1 MKTLL
6 HLCSKALGAFAG
18 LILFTLTVMIFVNV
32 VLRYGFNS
40 GITITE
46 ELGRL
51 LFVWLVFAGAILA
64 AASDSHV
71 RVDMFIR
78 KLPPVPKKV
87 VATACDIIMIFCCY
101 LITTGGWERT
111 LRNMKNIMAVSGL
124 PQGWLYL
131 AGFLAGL
138 FIGLILIVRL
148 IARFFVKDEE
158 PAKSAE
164 EQESVGKLSPNALLG
179 IMAAALVVGIAA
191 GYAIGIPPVLLIFL
205 AVMVLT
211 IVMGVPIAFALITCG
226 VVLMYYLN
234 YWRPAAMA
242 TSMVAG
248 ADNFSLMA
256 IPFFILAGEMMNAG
270 GLSQRI
276 VDLPLKL
283 IGHLKGGLGYVAIIA
298 TVIMASLSGS
308 AVADTAAVAAIL
320 IPMMVKAGYPL
331 VRSAGL
337 VSAGGIIA
345 PIIPPSMP
353 FIVFGVTAAVSIK
366 DMFMGGIV
374 PGLIMGFG
382 LMVTWYI
389 LCLKMDLKLQPKA
402 SREEVIRTVLSS
414 LWALF
419 LPVVIIGGFRI
430 GIFTATEA
438 GAVAAVYSM
447 FVGLFIYRE
456 MDFSRLRLH
465 HRRRDLPRRG
475 GERLRRA
482 HGARQAAGHGGGA
495 SVPPHQPADDAH
507 RRHHAALLL
516 RGHGDGSDAGGAH
529 SCACHHAAGAR
540 SRDQPRL
547 LRHPVHHEPVHRPPH
562 AARGQRPERHHRDC
576 EDTLRPGCAG
586 RPALPRGARD
596 CAGAPDH
603 LPGSAYRPHELVP
616 RALMP
621 VKRFFV
627 RSL

>member
-87 VATACDIIMIFCCY
+87 VATACDIIMIVCCY

-283 IGHLKGGLGYVAIIA
+283 IGHLRGGLGYVAIIA

-447 FVGLFIYRE
+447 FVGMFVYRE
-456 MDFSRLRLH
+456 MNFKTFCKQLVGSVSTIGVVTFLVAAANVSGVLMARAKLPDMVAGLLSPLISQPTMLIVVIMLLCFFVGMVM
-465 HRRRDLPRRG
+465 DLTPAVLILVPVIMPLVR
-475 GERLRRA
+475 E
-482 HGARQAAGHGGGA
+482 AGINPAYFGILFIMNLCIGLLT
-495 SVPPHQPADDAH
+495 PPVGNVLNVITGIAKI
-507 RRHHAALLL
+507 RF
-516 RGHGDGSDAGGAH
+516 
-529 SCACHHAAGAR
+529 
-540 SRDQPRL
+540 DQ
-547 LRHPVHHEPVHRPPH
+547 
-562 AARGQRPERHHRDC
+562 AARGVLPFLVAHVIVLALLIIFPD
-576 EDTLRPGCAG
+576 LLIVPMNWFLG
-586 RPALPRGARD
+586 R
-596 CAGAPDH
+596 
-603 LPGSAYRPHELVP
+603 
-616 RALMP
+616 
-621 VKRFFV
+621 
-627 RSL
+627 